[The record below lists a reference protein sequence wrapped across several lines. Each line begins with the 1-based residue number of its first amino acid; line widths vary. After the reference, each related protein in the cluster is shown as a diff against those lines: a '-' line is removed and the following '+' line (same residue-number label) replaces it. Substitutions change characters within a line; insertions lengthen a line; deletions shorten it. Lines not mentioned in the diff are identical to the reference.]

1 MVKKIIK
8 YPAPSLRVFTKAVL
22 FPITDEVREHLRD
35 LEDTLKASADGLA
48 IASNQVLAEG
58 HQVFIV
64 RDVAE
69 LTEKFEGGLCFNPTW
84 KPRGDD
90 VITDREGCLSFPGM
104 SFMIPRFESI
114 IGEFQ
119 DIDGNKHSV
128 IFDGLLARALQH
140 EYDHLTGV
148 LFIDM
153 LPKKAQTQLY
163 NTIVQR
169 KKAGRW

>member
-8 YPAPSLRVFTKAVL
+8 YPSPSLREYVKELA

-35 LEDTLKASADGLA
+35 LEDTLRVSADGLA
-48 IASNQVLAEG
+48 IASNQVLAKG
-58 HQVFIV
+58 YRVFIV
-64 RDVAE
+64 RDQADM
-69 LTEKFEGGLCFNPTW
+69 TEKFEGGLCFNPSW

-90 VITDREGCLSFPGM
+90 VIVDREGCLSFPGM
-104 SFMIPRFESI
+104 SFMIPRFENI

-128 IFDGLLARALQH
+128 IFEGLLARAFQH
-140 EYDHLTGV
+140 EVDHLNGT

-153 LPKKAQTQLY
+153 LPKNAQTQLY

>member
-8 YPAPSLRVFTKAVL
+8 YPSPSLRERTLPVS

-35 LEDTLKASADGLA
+35 LEDTLKVTPEGLA
-48 IASNQVLAEG
+48 IASNQVLPEG

-64 RDVAE
+64 RDVPE
-69 LTEKFEGGLCFNPTW
+69 LTEKFEGGLCFNPSW
-84 KPRGDD
+84 KPRGDE
-90 VITDREGCLSFPGM
+90 VIVDREGCLSFPGM

-114 IGEFQ
+114 IGQFQ
-119 DIDGNKHSV
+119 DIDGNMNSV
-128 IFDGLLARALQH
+128 IFDGLLARAFQH
-140 EYDHLTGV
+140 ECDHLDGV

-153 LPKKAQTQLY
+153 LPKRAQTTLY